1 VPNLPAYHDHA
12 PLPRCHSPV
21 KGATIMTEPSVLV
34 VDDDPSIRLMLK
46 EVLRDEGYTVS
57 VAANGREALAQ
68 LEHDRPD
75 LILLD
80 LMMPEMD
87 GRQFCHAIAPRQ
99 QSPEERV
106 PVMVLTADRASR
118 EEVRSL
124 GVDGYVTKPFDLDKL
139 LDEVARL
146 TR

>member
-1 VPNLPAYHDHA
+1 MTVPPSPATT
-12 PLPRCHSPV
+12 LPRRVPD
-21 KGATIMTEPSVLV
+21 AMTEPSVLV

-87 GRQFCHAIAPRQ
+87 GRQFCREIAPRQ